1 MRERTRVPTTPRVL
15 AYARSFLRTHIADLL
30 DDPAE
35 LLHP

>member
-15 AYARSFLRTHIADLL
+15 AYVRSVLRSLIADLL
-30 DDPAE
+30 DDPSE